1 MCKVILREKDTNE
14 IIFSKQFADE
24 GKAEGLKAVFEKYI
38 NPAKAEVL
46 IEKKET
52 QKHRVKRKQKGVD
65 YDN

>member
-14 IIFSKQFADE
+14 TIFSKQFADE

-46 IEKKET
+46 IEKKRNTKTQSKKET
-52 QKHRVKRKQKGVD
+52 KRSEL
-65 YDN
+65 

>member
-14 IIFSKQFADE
+14 IIFSKQFTDE

-52 QKHRVKRKQKGVD
+52 QKHREKRKQKGAG

>member
-24 GKAEGLKAVFEKYI
+24 GKVEGLKAVFEKYI

-52 QKHRVKRKQKGVD
+52 QKHRAKRKPKGE
-65 YDN
+65 

>member
-24 GKAEGLKAVFEKYI
+24 VKAEGLKAVFEKYI

-52 QKHRVKRKQKGVD
+52 QKHRVKRKQKGAD

>member
-38 NPAKAEVL
+38 NPDKAKVL

-52 QKHRVKRKQKGVD
+52 QKHREKRKQKGE
-65 YDN
+65 

>member
-52 QKHRVKRKQKGVD
+52 QKHRAKRRIKGEG
-65 YDN
+65 